1 MGSYSCDFTGFC
13 KLDLEYLQRTMISI
27 KNFNYTPGEH
37 EAEKASNSYLMS
49 LVALIAGLPLPI
61 INLIATLFFYIGN
74 RKGTYFV
81 RWHCTQ
87 ALLSQLSLL
96 LMNSVGFWW
105 TISIIFGEVVLDN
118 KFISYL
124 LTVFLFNLTELISTI
139 YSAIKT
145 RNGIHIEWW
154 FFGGLTNLICKP

>member
-1 MGSYSCDFTGFC
+1 
-13 KLDLEYLQRTMISI
+13 MISI
-27 KNFNYTPGEH
+27 KQFTYKPNEY

-49 LVALIAGLPLPI
+49 MVALIAGLPLPI
-61 INLIATLFFYIGN
+61 INLVASAIFYLGN

-87 ALLSQLSLL
+87 ALLTQFSLI

-105 TISIIFGEVVLDN
+105 TISIVIGSESITN
-118 KFISYL
+118 KYISYFI
-124 LTVFLFNLTELISTI
+124 TIFLFNLAEFVATI
-139 YSAIKT
+139 YSAIKV

-154 FFGGLTNLICKP
+154 IFNDLTNLICKP

>member
-1 MGSYSCDFTGFC
+1 MINVLKFSYV
-13 KLDLEYLQRTMISI
+13 
-27 KNFNYTPGEH
+27 PGEH

-61 INLIATLFFYIGN
+61 INLIATLGFYMGN

-96 LMNSVGFWW
+96 FINSFGFWW
-105 TISIIFGEVVLDN
+105 TMSIIFGG
-118 KFISYL
+118 KTISSNYIAYIITGL
-124 LTVFLFNLTELISTI
+124 IFNLIEFIATVYT
-139 YSAIKT
+139 AIQT
-145 RNGIHIEWW
+145 RKGIHVEWW
-154 FFGGLTNLICKP
+154 FYGNLTNLICKPVR